1 MSSITAL
8 RRAGRLRGGPGGFEA
23 GWAALLEQSGTTP
36 IGAGQT
42 PPLWRPGSCS
52 EQAGQLFRAGPE
64 SYIEHDQRGGDHR
77 RGDDLPSRQPL
88 LKAGRAYAVDEKDD
102 CPAVDKEHDVGGQC
116 RHFCCA
122 MDKIAAN

>member
-1 MSSITAL
+1 MLGSV
-8 RRAGRLRGGPGGFEA
+8 EA

-36 IGAGQT
+36 F
-42 PPLWRPGSCS
+42 
-52 EQAGQLFRAGPE
+52 EQAGQLFRSGPG

-77 RGDDLPSRQPL
+77 RGDDLSSRQPL

-102 CPAVDKEHDVGGQC
+102 CPAVDREHDVGGLG